1 MVSLLTIVTIETII
15 AIGGD
20 YMYDIEKILE
30 FVLKDD
36 ADFVREIL
44 DGATE
49 EDIEAYFEEFPEYR
63 GYWDEE

>member
-1 MVSLLTIVTIETII
+1 
-15 AIGGD
+15 
-20 YMYDIEKILE
+20 MYDIEKILE

-63 GYWDEE
+63 TYWD

>member
-1 MVSLLTIVTIETII
+1 MVSLLTIVAIETII
-15 AIGGD
+15 AVGGD

-30 FVLKDD
+30 FVLSDD

-44 DGATE
+44 KGATE

-63 GYWDEE
+63 VYWDGN